1 MLACVRCIKN
11 DPIKLKVML
20 AENCISIRPPRWLLS
35 RWRRWLRCSVYETA
49 GRNDND
55 IEAHAAAAKVYDTT
69 TTTTTPTTEVVLHAP
84 DEDMVK
90 FEYYI
95 RY

>member
-1 MLACVRCIKN
+1 
-11 DPIKLKVML
+11 ML
-20 AENCISIRPPRWLLS
+20 AENCISIRPPRWLLCVLL
-35 RWRRWLRCSVYETA
+35 RRVEVVLWCSVYETA

-69 TTTTTPTTEVVLHAP
+69 TTKPTTEVVLHAP